1 MTFLVGGGFQDSEG
15 NPASNGYLIARLSA
29 PAVDISTGATVIC
42 TNEVKYKLDMV
53 GNVSVTPVQS
63 IWSCDQ
69 MEVLP
74 SIAGYIELYYD
85 LRTYTSRG
93 QLVWGPNAL
102 VLSAATQFDFAIS
115 QDFTTVNITLYVL
128 DQSPLP
134 NSLFL
139 YVNGLLETNYTL
151 VGNLVTLGYTP
162 SPGDVLS
169 VVYYI
174 NPPDGTLLSPTFAAQ
189 DLTGI
194 GAGNVFTLS
203 QTPLPNTLALYRN
216 GVFQTVGPDYTL
228 TGATVT
234 VATALGSD
242 RLYAIYQTV
251 ANLSSSY
258 QQALVGLING
268 SNLVFS
274 LSLIALVGS
283 LQFFWNGVYQ
293 TPGLDY
299 TTDGATVTMVVA
311 PQPGDTLEAYY
322 CLSGQAID
330 LSTYAPTNPA

>member
-1 MTFLVGGGFQDSEG
+1 M
-15 NPASNGYLIARLSA
+15 
-29 PAVDISTGATVIC
+29 
-42 TNEVKYKLDMV
+42 
-53 GNVSVTPVQS
+53 
-63 IWSCDQ
+63 
-69 MEVLP
+69 
-74 SIAGYIELYYD
+74 
-85 LRTYTSRG
+85 
-93 QLVWGPNAL
+93 
-102 VLSAATQFDFAIS
+102 
-115 QDFTTVNITLYVL
+115 
-128 DQSPLP
+128 
-134 NSLFL
+134 
-139 YVNGLLETNYTL
+139 
-151 VGNLVTLGYTP
+151 
-162 SPGDVLS
+162 
-169 VVYYI
+169 
-174 NPPDGTLLSPTFAAQ
+174 
-189 DLTGI
+189 
-194 GAGNVFTLS
+194 
-203 QTPLPNTLALYRN
+203 
-216 GVFQTVGPDYTL
+216 FQTVGPDYTL

-234 VATALGSD
+234 VTTALGSD